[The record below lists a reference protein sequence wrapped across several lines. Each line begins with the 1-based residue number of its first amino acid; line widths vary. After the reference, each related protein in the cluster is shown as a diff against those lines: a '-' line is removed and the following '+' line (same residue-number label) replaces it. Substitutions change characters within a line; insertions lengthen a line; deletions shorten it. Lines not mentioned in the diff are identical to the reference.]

1 MKNPY
6 PDEKF
11 TSAVDTMASSPKT
24 IQERVGDAYLFNLI
38 HVKTEEV
45 PEEIQAKF
53 DEVKKK
59 LTRVEVGGGEGN
71 VAATTTQ
78 MSTDEAIEIANE
90 ILHMAHVVK
99 CDYYD
104 I

>member
-11 TSAVDTMASSPKT
+11 TNAIDTMATSPKS

-45 PEEIQAKF
+45 PEEIQAEF

-59 LTRVEVGGGEGN
+59 LTRVEAVGDEGS

-78 MSTDEAIEIANE
+78 MSTNEAIEIAKE
-90 ILHMAHVVK
+90 ILYMAYFVK
-99 CDYYD
+99 CDYCG